1 MASLIQDSDNT
12 EIKLLSEKGIT
23 FKTEDITKESYDM
36 LRRKREVAIRYE
48 DIFKEENNEE
58 WLQLLVSQTDYVK
71 VSFEVF
77 SQKMARYIFV
87 IN

>member
-1 MASLIQDSDNT
+1 
-12 EIKLLSEKGIT
+12 
-23 FKTEDITKESYDM
+23 M
-36 LRRKREVAIRYE
+36 LRRKREVAIKYE
-48 DIFKEENNEE
+48 NMFKEENNEE
-58 WLQLLVSQTDYVK
+58 WLQLLVSQTDYAN